1 MNNIEP
7 CLQAD
12 ILSAVT
18 GTIVSPNRRF
28 WSGLSGCQRLWQP
41 IAYRL
46 SRRAELCAWQRL
58 DRFGN
63 RYWYAYDPATGR
75 STTSGSEAEIRAW
88 IEELRY
94 QK

>member
-1 MNNIEP
+1 MNNIEQ
-7 CLQAD
+7 CLQAET
-12 ILSAVT
+12 SGAVT
-18 GTIVSPNRRF
+18 GTIVSPNHCF
-28 WSGLSGCQRLWQP
+28 WSVLSCGQRLWQF
-41 IAYRL
+41 IAHTL
-46 SRRAELCAWQRL
+46 SRPAELRVWQRF

-75 STTSGSEAEIRAW
+75 ATTSGSEAEIRAW